1 MREACLFTFAHSP
14 KHVGLYEK
22 FGFWPRFL
30 TAIMSKGVS
39 GREAS
44 SIIYS
49 ALNEG
54 ERDQALR
61 ACCKLTGSIYEGL
74 DVKPDEALALSSL
87 QPSDQ
92 ARGRRMSS
100 NIYWTPAKRSQLSA
114 ACNEWKLALTLT
126 AAKPIARCCDAVFAL
141 IFKVLRCTSPTHL
154 PIIARTPLSWTTGAR
169 PAA

>member
-1 MREACLFTFAHSP
+1 MREAGLFTFAHSP

-22 FGFWPRFL
+22 FGFWPRFR

-44 SIIYS
+44 SIKYS

-54 ERDQALR
+54 ERDQRLR
-61 ACCKLTGSIYEGL
+61 AWCKLTGSIYEGL

-92 ARGRRMSS
+92 GRGRRMSS
-100 NIYWTPAKRSQLSA
+100 KSTGRLRNARS
-114 ACNEWKLALTLT
+114 
-126 AAKPIARCCDAVFAL
+126 
-141 IFKVLRCTSPTHL
+141 
-154 PIIARTPLSWTTGAR
+154 
-169 PAA
+169 